1 MECCRIIN
9 NFFSFAG
16 IGVTGGFEH
25 FQGAGPPAV
34 AITGRTYH
42 LLRDTEY
49 TEHSIHWFLY
59 DERMREQKAQQFG
72 VHAAVIQ
79 AITDDL
85 NQINPYVH
93 SLRQFRPRS
102 HKKRLLEI
110 KDYSSNGDFAAVMH
124 AANSTSINPRSVV
137 VRRRSH
143 AQPQFLSILSRHYEA
158 LHYVLLFPRGEIGW
172 GLSEVDGVPN
182 LSQVNWYRSRVLADD
197 NGRFTLFGR
206 LCCEYLVDMY
216 SRTEEERLS
225 YISRERRFHND
236 ELHDMHDEDIEFHPD
251 IKLPSSFVGSHA
263 WTSEQAADA
272 MALGRKFGKPSFFCT
287 MTFNPE
293 WPEIK
298 SRLLPGQTASDIPVI
313 VARVFKSRLEKVLHV
328 LRTRFGEKKYL
339 IKVIE
344 FQKRGFPH
352 AHIIIKVSLYYIFE
366 NDRRSIYLGPS
377 QCSLRGTGL
386 YHQC

>member
-1 MECCRIIN
+1 MDFCRVIN

-25 FQGAGPPAV
+25 FQSGAGAGPPAV

-72 VHAAVIQ
+72 VHAAIIQ

-85 NQINPYVH
+85 NQVNPYVH
-93 SLRQFRPRS
+93 YLRQFRPRS
-102 HKKRLLEI
+102 HKKRQLEI
-110 KDYSSNGDFAAVMH
+110 QDYSSNGDFAAIMH
-124 AANSTSINPRSVV
+124 AANSTTINPRSVV

-143 AQPQFLSILSRHYEA
+143 AQPQFLSILSCHYEA
-158 LHYVLLFPRGEIGW
+158 LHYVLFFPRGEIGW
-172 GLSEVDGVPN
+172 GLSEVDDVPN
-182 LSQVNWYRSRVLADD
+182 LSQVNWYRSRLLADD
-197 NGRFTLFGR
+197 GGRFTFLGR

-216 SRTEEERLS
+216 SRTKEERLS
-225 YISRERRFHND
+225 YISRERRFHNE
-236 ELHDMHDEDIEFHPD
+236 ELQQTHNEDVEFHPD

-287 MTFNPE
+287 MTFNPD

-339 IKVIE
+339 IKVIK

-352 AHIIIKVSLYYIFE
+352 AHIIIKVNISYIFFADNSL
-366 NDRRSIYLGPS
+366 NDLGS
-377 QCSLRGTGL
+377 SRDSL
-386 YHQC
+386 